1 MSGSFRFF
9 VLYGMLLYT
18 VDAETLPEF
27 EIAYPKLLESRGL
40 KGEKVLHIKDGLTL
54 QLEKTS
60 VLSENFILTDS
71 SCVKSVVT
79 QMNGKVL
86 EQTLYHDKKNTAA
99 VQVTEKN
106 GTVEVRGILGERLRI
121 IPLPL
126 VARPGKG
133 PIPHKLFQIES
144 SAHHG
149 DDYIVSSNPIPEA
162 RAPHE
167 TTKHTQNNRKI
178 PDPFLVELQIV
189 ADGYHSKHFKNFKE
203 EILYMATI
211 IAMVNLRYENAKNP
225 RVIFIITEVT
235 IGPWRS
241 SIRTINGTNP
251 HDHGNPNQ
259 LYTSAKKTLPQFAKR
274 YTHTPADIVI
284 LVTGL
289 QLADLI
295 NGKITTKV
303 KGRAYLEG
311 LCNPKHRFGQIED
324 VPHTYSGVSTA
335 AHELGHLMGMPHD
348 GDIPSR
354 NVPGVKWLRCSP
366 QSGYLMAPYLGGDNE
381 GFFTQCSLQHMKVF
395 LTTVSEDCFKF
406 KSKTVVQSPK
416 KLPGGQ
422 MNMTDICKKRYP
434 HLTGMKGLH
443 RNGYK
448 EKCKFLCC
456 PKYGKGNVN
465 CFVETLVDGMPC
477 GNNKICKRGRCGP
490 YSRNLPSHP
499 KPQTI

>member
-1 MSGSFRFF
+1 MF
-9 VLYGMLLYT
+9 VYVVY
-18 VDAETLPEF
+18 AETFREF
-27 EIAYPKLLESRGL
+27 EVAYPKLLESRGL
-40 KGEKVLHIKDGLTL
+40 TSEKVLRIKDGFTL
-54 QLEKTS
+54 HLEKAS
-60 VLSENFILTDS
+60 VLSENFILSDS
-71 SCVKSVVT
+71 SSGKPVVT
-79 QMNGKVL
+79 PMNGKAL
-86 EQTLYHDKKNTAA
+86 EQNLYHDKKNMAV

-126 VARPGKG
+126 VARPGNG
-133 PIPHKLFQIES
+133 PIAHKLFEVES
-144 SAHHG
+144 SALHG
-149 DDYIVSSNPIPEA
+149 DDYIVSSNSIPEA
-162 RAPHE
+162 RAPHYPPRS
-167 TTKHTQNNRKI
+167 TKNRTI

-189 ADGYHSKHFKNFKE
+189 ADGYHSNRFKNFEE

-211 IAMVNLRYENAKNP
+211 VALVNLRYESSKTP
-225 RVIFIITEVT
+225 RVIFILTEVT
-235 IGPWRS
+235 IGSWRS
-241 SIRTINGTNP
+241 FLRTISGTDP
-251 HDHGNPNQ
+251 DDPGNPNQ
-259 LYTSAKKTLPQFAKR
+259 LYTSAKETLPQFAKR
-274 YTHTPADIVI
+274 YTHAAADIVI

-295 NGKITTKV
+295 NGKITTTV

-311 LCNPKHRFGQIED
+311 LCNPKHRFGLIED

-354 NVPGVKWLRCSP
+354 NVSGVKWLRCSP

-406 KSKTVVQSPK
+406 KSKTVVESPK

-456 PKYGKGNVN
+456 PKYGKENVK